1 MEKSD
6 SPDSEEVDSTF
17 KEARDAAFRLLSY
30 RDRSEAEVRRRLLR
44 SYNTEI
50 VERVL
55 DSLRQHQLLDDETF
69 AQQWRKSREQ
79 HRPRAQRIVRQ
90 ELLHLGVSSE
100 VVHTAL
106 EGFDDEANAYQA
118 GVKLAQRLIAKE
130 CSAEEFRRRLWVH
143 LQRRGF
149 SYGQVKDTIRRLW
162 DELGTDFLH
171 RQQDAEDN
179 K

>member
-44 SYNTEI
+44 SYHPGI
-50 VERVL
+50 VERVI
-55 DSLRQHQLLDDETF
+55 DFLRQHRLLDDETF
-69 AQQWRKSREQ
+69 AEQWRKGREQ
-79 HRPRAQRIVRQ
+79 HRPRAQRILRQ
-90 ELLHLGVSSE
+90 ELLRLGVSQE

-118 GVKLAQRLIAKE
+118 GLKLAQRLTAKE
-130 CSAEEFRRRLWVH
+130 CSEEEFRRRLWSH